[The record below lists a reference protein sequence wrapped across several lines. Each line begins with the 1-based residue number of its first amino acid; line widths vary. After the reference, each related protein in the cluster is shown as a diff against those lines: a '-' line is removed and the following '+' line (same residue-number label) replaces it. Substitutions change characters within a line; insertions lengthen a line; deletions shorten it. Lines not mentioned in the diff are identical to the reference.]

1 MSIVIREARRGDG
14 PAIHRLVCELA
25 EHHDELDRVV
35 SKPEALEAGLCSP
48 SDRGGCLIAE
58 RDGETVGFAY
68 WYEVFTTFSGKPK
81 LYMEDICVS
90 RHARGTGAGFA
101 LVKTLAGICVE
112 RGYSRFEWLAME
124 DNEAGQ
130 KFYAQIGGTV
140 RRGADTW
147 QLRDA
152 DIQAL
157 AEKE

>member
-1 MSIVIREARRGDG
+1 MSITVREARRGDG

-90 RHARGTGAGFA
+90 RHARGTGAGF
-101 LVKTLAGICVE
+101 
-112 RGYSRFEWLAME
+112 EWLAME

-130 KFYAQIGGTV
+130 KFYTQIGGTV